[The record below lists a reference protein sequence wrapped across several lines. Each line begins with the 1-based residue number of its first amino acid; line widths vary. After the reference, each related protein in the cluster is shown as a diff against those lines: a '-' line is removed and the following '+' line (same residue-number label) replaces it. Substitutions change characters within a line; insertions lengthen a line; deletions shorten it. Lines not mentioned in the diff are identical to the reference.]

1 MTVPIYRLNPHVAKT
16 SNRPCGGIFLLMAF
30 VFRIILSKNAFPG
43 NAKLC
48 RHICWRYI
56 GIAVKRTGPVGIP
69 GHQFMKHVTSQT
81 LCDIRFISAL
91 WKIVDQVQLFQGG
104 NPGTLCFRFC

>member
-1 MTVPIYRLNPHVAKT
+1 MTVPIYRLNPHVAET

-30 VFRIILSKNAFPG
+30 VFRIIL
-43 NAKLC
+43 
-48 RHICWRYI
+48 
-56 GIAVKRTGPVGIP
+56 P